1 MCCRC
6 RGSRDDRAPPGA
18 GVCGEC
24 AALGVSDLERMV
36 GMAMSDDWGKMMY
49 LEKHQAAQAELNRLQ
64 RKRVRRA
71 MRRAMKNS
79 GRPRSTSERADP
91 STKRSDRSSLHRS
104 DR

>member
-36 GMAMSDDWGKMMY
+36 GMAMSDDWGKMMFQ
-49 LEKHQAAQAELNRLQ
+49 EKLRAK
-64 RKRVRRA
+64 RKRARRSRGHQKTPATRKKKPVARVHLRHRRA
-71 MRRAMKNS
+71 R
-79 GRPRSTSERADP
+79 D
-91 STKRSDRSSLHRS
+91 
-104 DR
+104 